1 MAIKKST
8 GVTPTE
14 RMLAELCERSFLRL
28 WSYPNPYKDDGKE
41 LCDVLAVFEDRV
53 FIFFDREGRH
63 LDNAESDLGTA
74 WDRWRRK
81 VVEAQIQTAHGAE
94 RYLRSGR
101 QIFLDSGLTVPFP
114 LDVPRD
120 RMTVHK
126 IVVAHGAA
134 EACKNSSTDN
144 VSGSLAVVYGHPI
157 TKPTF
162 PFMINLDKG
171 NPVHVLDSSTLPIVF
186 DELDTVWDF
195 SSYLDAKTEA
205 IRTLDMMVYGAEE
218 DLLAH
223 YYWNY
228 DPIAN
233 RHAVLPKD
241 RTINGL
247 LVPEGEWHGFIQR
260 PEYQRKKEAD
270 KVSYGW
276 DELIQKT
283 AQNALDGTLIGNA
296 DVLRGRSPIHEMA
309 KEPRFFRRA
318 IAERMGAAIA
328 GFPNI
333 PGTISRQVTFIPSF
347 YEKKGYV
354 LFQLRVR
361 GITDYDGDYRP
372 KRQGLLQIACAA
384 MKNKLPELETIIGIA
399 IEPPK
404 FSDTISEDFIL
415 LDCHIWSAEQRA
427 HFEKLNVDLKFFTSD
442 SLVQQRM
449 HVQALPAAPEKME
462 T

>member
-1 MAIKKST
+1 MAIQKST

-14 RMLAELCERSFLRL
+14 RILADLCDRSFLRL

-63 LDNAESDLGTA
+63 LDNTDSDLGTV
-74 WDRWRRK
+74 WERWRRK
-81 VVEAQIQTAHGAE
+81 VVEAQIETAHGAE

-101 QIFLDSGLTVPFP
+101 QIFLDSGLKSPFP
-114 LDVPRD
+114 LEVLRD
-120 RMTVHK
+120 RITVHK
-126 IVVAHGAA
+126 IIVAHGAA
-134 EACKNSSTDN
+134 EACKNSSAEN

-162 PFMINLDKG
+162 PFLVELDKN
-171 NPVHVLDSSTLPIVF
+171 NPVHVLDSNTLPIVF
-186 DELDTVWDF
+186 NEFDTVWDF

-205 IRTLDMMVYGAEE
+205 IRVLDMMVYAAEE

-223 YYWNY
+223 YYWNF
-228 DPIAN
+228 DAIVN

-241 RTINGL
+241 PTINGL
-247 LVPEGEWHGFIQR
+247 LVPEGGWNALIQR
-260 PEYQRKKEAD
+260 PEYQRKKHAD

-283 AQNALDGTLIGNA
+283 AQNALDGRLIGNA
-296 DVLRGRSPIHEMA
+296 DGLRGRSPIHEMA

-328 GFPNI
+328 GFPDI
-333 PGTISRQVTFIPSF
+333 PGRISRQVTFIPSF

-354 LFQLRVR
+354 FFQLRVR

-372 KRQGLLQIACAA
+372 RRQALLQIACAA
-384 MKNKLPELETIIGIA
+384 MKNKMPELETIIGIA

-404 FSDTISEDFIL
+404 FSETVSEDFIL
-415 LDCHIWSAEQRA
+415 LDCRIWSAEQRA
-427 HFEKLNVDLKFFTSD
+427 HFQRLNADLKFFTSD
-442 SLVQQRM
+442 SLVEGRM
-449 HVQALPAAPEKME
+449 HVQAFPDAAEKL
-462 T
+462 

>member
-1 MAIKKST
+1 MAIQKST

-14 RMLAELCERSFLRL
+14 RILADLCDRSFLRL

-41 LCDVLAVFEDRV
+41 LCDVLAVFDDRV

-63 LDNAESDLGTA
+63 FDNTESDLGTV

-101 QIFLDSGLTVPFP
+101 EIFLDSGLNSPFP
-114 LDVPRD
+114 LEVPRD
-120 RMTVHK
+120 RMTIHK
-126 IVVAHGAA
+126 IIVAHGAT
-134 EACKNSSTDN
+134 EACKNSSADN
-144 VSGSLAVVYGHPI
+144 VSGSLAVAYGQPI

-162 PFMINLDKG
+162 PFLVELDKS
-171 NPVHVLDSSTLPIVF
+171 NPVHVLDSNTLPIVF

-205 IRTLDMMVYGAEE
+205 IRALDVMVYAAEE

-228 DPIAN
+228 DVIAN

-247 LVPEGEWHGFIQR
+247 LVPEGGWNALIQR
-260 PEYQRKKEAD
+260 PEYQRKKQAD

-283 AQNALDGTLIGNA
+283 AQNALDGRLMGNG
-296 DVLRGRSPIHEMA
+296 DGFRGRSPIHEMA

-328 GFPNI
+328 GFPDI
-333 PGTISRQVTFIPSF
+333 PGRISRQVTFIPSF

-354 LFQLRVR
+354 LLQLRVK

-372 KRQGLLQIACAA
+372 KRQALLQIACAA
-384 MKNKLPELETIIGIA
+384 MKNKAPELETIIGIA
-399 IEPPK
+399 VEPPK
-404 FSDTISEDFIL
+404 FSEKVSEDFML
-415 LDCHIWSAEQRA
+415 LDCRIWSAEQRA
-427 HFEKLNVDLKFFTSD
+427 HFQQLNADLKFFTSD
-442 SLVQQRM
+442 SLVEGRM
-449 HVQALPAAPEKME
+449 HVQAFPAAPEKPE